1 MIKLVSSL
9 ICLSLV
15 IQIYLSLKIF
25 ENLGKYK
32 DLEIEAIKMW
42 HLKITTL
49 LVVIGALGMM
59 PKTAASYISQI
70 PGAPSL
76 TELQK
81 ITLVGSTHIL
91 RKVLLM

>member
-15 IQIYLSLKIF
+15 IPMYLSLKIF
-25 ENLGKYK
+25 EKLGKYK

-49 LVVIGALGMM
+49 PVVIGALGMM
-59 PKTAASYISQI
+59 AKIAASYISQI

-76 TELQK
+76 TEQQK
-81 ITLVGSTHIL
+81 ITLVGTTHIL
-91 RKVLLM
+91 RKVLSM